1 MKRRILKHPW
11 ITQIVKSIKKI
22 QVETINNNYKR
33 KVFFHDN
40 YVVDKK
46 EIENLNLELSNYLY
60 FIETNSLR

>member
-1 MKRRILKHPW
+1 M
-11 ITQIVKSIKKI
+11 KSIKKI